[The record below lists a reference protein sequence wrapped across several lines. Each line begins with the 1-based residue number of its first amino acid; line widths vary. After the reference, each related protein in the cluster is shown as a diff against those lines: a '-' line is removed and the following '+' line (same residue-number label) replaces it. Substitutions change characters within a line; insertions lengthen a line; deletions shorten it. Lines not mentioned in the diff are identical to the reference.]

1 MALGLPCACLWV
13 DSSEFHTFSMSKK
26 LSNNNMNVCVA
37 AEPGILQNV
46 MTPVLLQTFKWYSGF
61 RVSGLDCLLHTSI
74 THDVIIKLELPRL
87 TCYWSSPELCGFNT
101 DHVSDCSVQWT
112 IGTRNP
118 KTTVTMNNQLLTVKL
133 HYFIYKHTIKLCNCT
148 TPTQKVTEL
157 YLTITIKITYYWNN
171 VNMVVCILT
180 SIQVKHGVP
189 S

>member
-1 MALGLPCACLWV
+1 MYMTPFNLLSSGLLYGFRSSLCLWV
-13 DSSEFHTFSMSKK
+13 DSSEFCTFSMSKK

-118 KTTVTMNNQLLTVKL
+118 KPLYQWIINYLQWNYIYIQT
-133 HYFIYKHTIKLCNCT
+133 HY
-148 TPTQKVTEL
+148 
-157 YLTITIKITYYWNN
+157 KI
-171 VNMVVCILT
+171 V
-180 SIQVKHGVP
+180 
-189 S
+189 